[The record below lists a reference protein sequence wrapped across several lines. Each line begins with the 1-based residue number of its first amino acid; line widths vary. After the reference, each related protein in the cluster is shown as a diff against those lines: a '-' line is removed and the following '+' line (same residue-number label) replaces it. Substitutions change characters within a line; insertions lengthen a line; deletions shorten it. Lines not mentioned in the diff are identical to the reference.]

1 MEEISSEW
9 LPHLSNEI
17 VTDAQGY
24 LLDAYAVAL
33 EGWRRG
39 LTLRW
44 HVKDSEKFKEMSTWY
59 VDNPG
64 QLFSLR
70 SESHTHYF
78 FRTRG
83 DKVTNDAVRIGK
95 DKDLTKQALSRA
107 DVPVPKGRQFTN
119 EEPDEAI
126 VAYANEIGYPVVIK
140 PIDGSFGRGVISN
153 ITTSGELIHSVSYLR
168 SELGYQ
174 DIILEKHIS
183 GNDYR
188 LYVVGDK
195 VVGAMHRVPPNVVG
209 DGVNSIQA
217 LIQLKNEQ
225 RSLNPRLE
233 SCPIP
238 VNDEIID
245 FIGRKGYTLDSVPE
259 KGAHIYLSDKCNI
272 SIGGDPIDVLDTL
285 DETTKN
291 IAVNALNA
299 VDGLTHGAVDVIVD
313 EKAEAEERAV
323 VIELNPTAQI
333 GGLLF
338 PIKGKARDIPAAI
351 IDFYF
356 PETAGK
362 QLPNKERIYFDL
374 HDVLDPLSNGT
385 AVVSTVINLKP
396 YFLYS
401 KKLTVS
407 GEILNPNFFNYIH
420 DFFLV
425 NHVFGF
431 LKKSD
436 SSKIEF
442 VLSSYNKNIFNELK
456 SILYSTNL
464 INVKQIEEKE
474 WPLPIKAGFKFIKN
488 DRQLVEQLL
497 VLKKELLEVKKENM
511 LVKRRYESLVN
522 SMAWKIN
529 KPSRFIKSL
538 FSRSS

>member
-17 VTDAQGY
+17 VTDAKGY

-126 VAYANEIGYPVVIK
+126 VAFANEIGYPVVIK

-291 IAVNALNA
+291 IAVNALHA

-374 HDVLDPLSNGT
+374 HDVLDPLQSRDAT
-385 AVVSTVINLKP
+385 TTTVTPAPQEVI
-396 YFLYS
+396 FT
-401 KKLTVS
+401 KKYTVS
-407 GEILNPNFFNYIH
+407 GDVQDIGYRRGLRKQAFERFLHGFVMNLEDGDMEVVVAGTDPEMVDDFRNGLLEDEERATVMEIRECEYSYPIK
-420 DFFLV
+420 V
-425 NHVFGF
+425 GF
-431 LKKSD
+431 EIKTDLK
-436 SSKIEF
+436 
-442 VLSSYNKNIFNELK
+442 
-456 SILYSTNL
+456 T
-464 INVKQIEEKE
+464 QIED
-474 WPLPIKAGFKFIKN
+474 IKRYK
-488 DRQLVEQLL
+488 QEV
-497 VLKKELLEVKKENM
+497 ELLHYQVKKAEVQNR
-511 LVKRRYESLVN
+511 KYRTSLSWRIAKPIRLIGAVFK
-522 SMAWKIN
+522 KI
-529 KPSRFIKSL
+529 
-538 FSRSS
+538 